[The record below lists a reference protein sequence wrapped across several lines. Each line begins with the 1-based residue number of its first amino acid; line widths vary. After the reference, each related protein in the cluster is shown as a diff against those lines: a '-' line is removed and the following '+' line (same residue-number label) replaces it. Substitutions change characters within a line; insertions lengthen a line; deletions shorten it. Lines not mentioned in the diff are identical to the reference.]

1 MNISYLILLSIWLM
15 LPAYI
20 SNPSAALFGGGI
32 PIDFGKRL
40 KDGYRVFGDGKTY
53 RGLIIGTLCGIL
65 IGLIQNILSPYIGLP
80 RFPILA
86 LFCLSFGSLFGDLTK
101 SFFKRRLGLERG
113 APLPLLDQLDFVFG
127 SWLLSFIFVREWF
140 LNSFLYEYGN
150 VIIVILIVT
159 PLLHLSVNYIG
170 YKLGVKKEPW

>member
-1 MNISYLILLSIWLM
+1 MNILYLILLSIWFM

-20 SNPSAALFGGGI
+20 PNPSAALFGGGR
-32 PIDFGKRL
+32 PIDFGRRL
-40 KDGYRVFGDGKTY
+40 SDGYRIFGDGKTY

-80 RFPILA
+80 QFPISA
-86 LFCLSFGSLFGDLTK
+86 LFCLSFGALLGDLIK

-113 APLPLLDQLDFVFG
+113 APLPLIDQLDFVFG

-140 LNSFLYEYGN
+140 LNSFLYKYGN
-150 VIIVILIVT
+150 IMIVVLIIT

-170 YKLGVKKEPW
+170 YRLGVKKEPW

>member
-1 MNISYLILLSIWLM
+1 M

-20 SNPSAALFGGGI
+20 PNPSAALFGGGR
-32 PIDFGKRL
+32 PIDFGRRL
-40 KDGYRVFGDGKTY
+40 NDGYRIFGDGKTY

-80 RFPILA
+80 QFPISA
-86 LFCLSFGSLFGDLTK
+86 LFCLSFGALLGDLIK

-113 APLPLLDQLDFVFG
+113 APLPLIDQLDFVFG

-140 LNSFLYEYGN
+140 LNSFLYKYGN
-150 VIIVILIVT
+150 IMIVVLIIT

-170 YKLGVKKEPW
+170 YRLGVKKEPW